1 MGFVS
6 ILSREP
12 QEYMES
18 GVPTFMYDLNLD
30 QVIEQI
36 QATSTV
42 PVKKFFYQM
51 PTEKADEDYRRAV
64 YVDVKCESVYKLLV
78 EFMNSIEARNGAKE
92 QKTQVNVDMQRYVWH
107 VLEVVAY
114 CKSYVKLY
122 EGLCQNPITSEGLLA
137 LRELLSEY
145 VNTESFSNM
154 YKKAVKLQ
162 ERLQTFHIKLI
173 LEKDQ
178 ITVSEEQVEGTYEKY
193 LKKHLGQEDKQMS
206 SPFSKS
212 AGLCEFEQEIVRK
225 LEWQKL
231 DFFDEVSDFYEQ
243 YEKYEH
249 DILLQFAEEIAYY
262 LAYNKFQQQMEL
274 KGCAFVTPTVD
285 EKKDMSACGLYDLA
299 LACVNLPAGKNVVS
313 NDMVYGKG
321 ETFLIVTGPNQG
333 GKTTFARSL
342 GQLIYLCKMGLD
354 VPATVANIHY
364 FSEILTHFS
373 VEESVET
380 GRGKLMEELIRLK
393 PMMSAKGENAF
404 VIINE
409 LFTTAANYD
418 ACLMGKKV
426 LEHFINQGCR
436 GIYVTH
442 LKELTEAHE
451 SVVSMRA
458 MLDEQKQQSFQ
469 ILRREAVESACAI
482 NQVHKHGLTYEML
495 KERLS

>member
-1 MGFVS
+1 MEFVS
-6 ILSREP
+6 ILNRES
-12 QEYMES
+12 QAYKES
-18 GVPTFMYDLNLD
+18 CVPTFLYDLNMD
-30 QVIEQI
+30 QVIEQV
-36 QATSTV
+36 QAASTV
-42 PVKKFFYQM
+42 PVKKFFCHM
-51 PTEKADEDYRRAV
+51 PVDKADEDYRRAV
-64 YVDVKCESVYKLLV
+64 YVDVKCEAVYKLLV
-78 EFMNSIEARNGAKE
+78 EFMDNVAVRNGAKE
-92 QKTQVNVDMQRYVWH
+92 QKAQVNVDMQRYVWH
-107 VLEVVAY
+107 VLEVAAY

-137 LRELLSEY
+137 LRALLAEY

-154 YKKAVKLQ
+154 YAKALKLQ
-162 ERLQTFHIKLI
+162 ERLQTFHIKLV

-178 ITVSEEQVEGTYEKY
+178 ITVAEEQVEGTYENY
-193 LKKHLGQEDKQMS
+193 LKKYLGQEDKRMS
-206 SPFSKS
+206 SPFSKN

-231 DFFDEVSDFYEQ
+231 DFFDEVAAFYKK
-243 YEKYEH
+243 YEKYENAV
-249 DILLQFAEEIAYY
+249 LLQFAEEIAYY
-262 LAYNKFQQQMEL
+262 LAYNKFQRKLEL

-285 EKKDMSACGLYDLA
+285 EEKDMSACGLYDLA
-299 LACVNLPAGKNVVS
+299 LACVNVPAGKSVVS

-321 ETFLIVTGPNQG
+321 ETFFVLTGPNQG

-342 GQLIYLCKMGLD
+342 GQMVYLCKMGLD
-354 VPATVANIHY
+354 VPATAANIHY

-380 GRGKLMEELIRLK
+380 GRGKLMEELMRLK
-393 PMMSAKGENAF
+393 PMMSAEGDNAF

-426 LEHFINQGCR
+426 LSHFINRGCR

-442 LKELTEAHE
+442 LKELTDAHD

-458 MLDEQKQQSFQ
+458 MLDEKQMQNFQ
-469 ILRREAVESACAI
+469 ILRREAEESACAI